1 MKNAHLETLIAG
13 KVLTNINFIAEI
25 ASTHNGNIK
34 RLNKILSNLKRGN
47 ADFIKLQIYK
57 NSKLNH
63 ETSRFYKNLKKI
75 EISYKN
81 WEKIINNY
89 YNSKRLILEP
99 FDQDSYKFCKKF
111 KSKVLIKISSSEIYN
126 FEIIKDAIKNFKM
139 VFLNISGFKDK
150 DLKTLTNFFKK
161 NKKKIV
167 LLYGFQSFPSKLKDI
182 RFNLIDILNKKKFI
196 TGYADHSN
204 TDNKI
209 ESYIGTALA
218 ISKNVKFIEKHV
230 TLNRH
235 KKPPDFSSS
244 FEINDFENYLNYF
257 KSKFLFN
264 NKIKQSFDEIKYGA
278 EMHKFAVLKKNVKK
292 GKEIKLNDLTFLRTN
307 QTGLTLLD
315 INKNIK
321 KKKKYKKN
329 YLKNEILQ

>member
-1 MKNAHLETLIAG
+1 
-13 KVLTNINFIAEI
+13 
-25 ASTHNGNIK
+25 
-34 RLNKILSNLKRGN
+34 
-47 ADFIKLQIYK
+47 
-57 NSKLNH
+57 
-63 ETSRFYKNLKKI
+63 
-75 EISYKN
+75 
-81 WEKIINNY
+81 
-89 YNSKRLILEP
+89 
-99 FDQDSYKFCKKF
+99 
-111 KSKVLIKISSSEIYN
+111 
-126 FEIIKDAIKNFKM
+126 M